1 VPVVAKIDQLGLG
14 IAAGRKAAAQHGV
27 HAPACRVRPR
37 VAAARGAL
45 VVQQEGA
52 CQCQNG
58 QGAQL
63 RRLEQAVA
71 VAFDQA
77 GIQIRIGIRRFPS
90 AA

>member
-1 VPVVAKIDQLGLG
+1 LGSVLLQDARRRLSMAFMRQPVVSD
-14 IAAGRKAAAQHGV
+14 
-27 HAPACRVRPR
+27 
-37 VAAARGAL
+37 RGAL